1 MFDGAFI
8 VAMNVSE
15 QGDLADIEFVF
26 DNGYRIQVFD
36 TDPWE
41 TWSLSL
47 EGVVLHGA

>member
-1 MFDGAFI
+1 
-8 VAMNVSE
+8 MNVSE
-15 QGDLADIEFVF
+15 QGDLVDIEFVF

-36 TDPWE
+36 MDPWE